1 MTGTTLAVLALG
13 LYALYL
19 GVGFGLRTWVQWR
32 RTGDTG
38 WRGISGRFG
47 SPEWWAGVLFT
58 VALVAG
64 VLGPVTALLG
74 LNPVAALDSAPVQLV
89 GVAAGLAGIGATFA
103 TQLAMGTSWRIG
115 VDETETTDLVTA
127 GPFALVRNPIFTA
140 MATTGLGLALM
151 VPNLVA
157 LLGFVL
163 LLVALQL
170 QVRVVEEPY
179 LVRTHGRSYATYA
192 ATVGRFVPGLGR
204 LTPEPTN
211 HPATNP
217 ADGSTDRPATTEGV
231 D

>member
-1 MTGTTLAVLALG
+1 MMTELDNDAVAVAALAV
-13 LYALYL
+13 YALYL

-38 WRGISGRFG
+38 WRGISGRLG

-64 VLGPVTALLG
+64 VLGPITALLG
-74 LNPVAALDSAPVQLV
+74 LEPVAILDGASAQLFGAALAFA
-89 GVAAGLAGIGATFA
+89 GVLSTFA

-115 VDETETTDLVTA
+115 VDETETTDLVTT
-127 GPFALVRNPIFTA
+127 GPFALARNPIFTA

-151 VPNLVA
+151 VANVIA
-157 LLGFVL
+157 LLGFAL
-163 LLVALQL
+163 LLFALQL

-179 LVRTHGRSYATYA
+179 LLRTHGQSYASYA

-204 LTPEPTN
+204 LTTQN
-211 HPATNP
+211 
-217 ADGSTDRPATTEGV
+217 
-231 D
+231 

>member
-1 MTGTTLAVLALG
+1 MTATALAL
-13 LYALYL
+13 YVVYL
-19 GVGFGLRTWVQWR
+19 GVGFGLRTWLQWR

-58 VALVAG
+58 AALVAG
-64 VLGPVTALLG
+64 VLGPVTALLR
-74 LNPVAALDSAPVQLV
+74 LDPVPVLTGSAVQVV
-89 GVAAGLAGIGATFA
+89 GVVSATVGVLATFA

-115 VDETETTDLVTA
+115 VDETERTDLVTT

-140 MATTGLGLALM
+140 MAATGLGLALM

-179 LVRTHGRSYATYA
+179 LLRTHGTAYAAYA
-192 ATVGRFVPGLGR
+192 ATVGRFIPGLGR
-204 LTPEPTN
+204 LTYER
-211 HPATNP
+211 
-217 ADGSTDRPATTEGV
+217 ADAAPDAGSRTTGAA
-231 D
+231 